1 MRTSILICF
10 LAVLTPLLFAQDELP
25 VTFCPA
31 RINYPET
38 AALRERIA
46 AFDSSRSSLAIT
58 GHINDSVAQL
68 VDSVRATERP
78 WEAAPLLR
86 SWTSR
91 FPHETDSL
99 LVVWV
104 STASML
110 NDTASSVHMA
120 DVQRSAVRVDSVRGI
135 IDLVPLPAQRVYRV
149 RSADSSVRL
158 VQLDKPHKAGDTIA
172 IYVAQFGRAI
182 FMSRTVKPSWEM
194 SEGSVPPVGADSV
207 FDLLREVP
215 RPRAYDVYE
224 RVATRFAALRLR
236 LEQPLLAVLD
246 SLSVHMRRDVEA
258 LNVRRES
265 LERESRAAT
274 HELQLKNLMVRA
286 LHDDVAGK
294 LLAAVPTLES
304 LLKLDSSYPGAGD
317 LLAKVRHHIDSTSRQ
332 EFFGENGRKNMELIP
347 GGEIMLRSGERFRP
361 DPFFLDRSPVSINHY
376 THFEAATG
384 YHSRGAWHSQPTEI
398 DTSDEPVH
406 GVAAEDKVAFAQW
419 AGGRPASPQ
428 EIEYAAAGG
437 WTTLAM
443 RKQHAATENFY
454 HVTTSD
460 DGFSCVRELRTL
472 NEDERDRLTQQ
483 SRTSAKEI
491 REKIEGIGLQ
501 K

>member
-1 MRTSILICF
+1 MRTTILICLF
-10 LAVLTPLLFAQDELP
+10 AVLTPLLVAQERGVDGVSP
-25 VTFCPA
+25 TF
-31 RINYPET
+31 PET

-46 AFDSSRSSLAIT
+46 AFDSSQSSLAIT
-58 GHINDSVAQL
+58 AHINDSLAQL
-68 VDSVRATERP
+68 VDSIRTTERP

-86 SWTSR
+86 SWRSR

-99 LVVWV
+99 LVAWV

-110 NDTASSVHMA
+110 NDTASAVHMA
-120 DVQRSAVRVDSVRGI
+120 DVGRSAVHVDSVRGI
-135 IDLVPLPAQRVYRV
+135 VDLIPLPAQRVYRV

-158 VQLDKPHKAGDTIA
+158 VQLDKPHKIGDTIV

-215 RPRAYDVYE
+215 RPRAYVVYE
-224 RVATRFAALRLR
+224 LIATRFAALRLR
-236 LEQPLLAVLD
+236 LEQPLLALLD
-246 SLSVHMRRDVEA
+246 SLSVHMRRDIEA
-258 LNVRRES
+258 LNTRRET
-265 LERESRAAT
+265 LERESRAAS
-274 HELQLKNLMVRA
+274 HELQLKNLMVGA
-286 LHDDVAGK
+286 LHDEAAGK
-294 LLAAVPTLES
+294 HLAAVPPLEA
-304 LLKLDSSYPGAGD
+304 LLKLDLSYPGAAD
-317 LLAKVRHHIDSTSRQ
+317 LLAKVRHHIDSSSRA

-361 DPFFLDRSPVSINHY
+361 DPFFLDRSPVSMNQY

-384 YHSRGAWHSQPTEI
+384 YRSRGAWRGQSMEI
-398 DTSDEPVH
+398 DTSNELVR
-406 GVAAEDKVAFAQW
+406 GLTAEDKVAFAQW
-419 AGGRPASPQ
+419 AGARPASPQ

-443 RKQHAATENFY
+443 RKQHPTTENFY

-460 DGFSCVRELRTL
+460 DGFSCVRELRAL
-472 NEDERDRLTQQ
+472 NEDERDRLMQQ
-483 SRTSAKEI
+483 SRIAAKEI